1 MRKRK
6 ALLVISLVLV
16 LLGIS
21 AWQCGGVGTTPP
33 PCPTCSPC
41 PPTPTLPDTS
51 AVETQLASCEATLT
65 AIVGEGAEVEE
76 AEEPSPPPTVWCPE
90 AISCEDAKANVGEVK
105 TVQGKVVDTHFA
117 SNSSGQPTFLNL
129 CYPYGDSRRFTAL
142 IWGENRQK
150 FIDCL
155 GGPPEQVL
163 LNREVCV
170 EGLIEI
176 YEGIPEII
184 LTECGQLTL
193 IQ

>member
-6 ALLVISLVLV
+6 AFLVVSLVLL
-16 LLGIS
+16 LLGMG
-21 AWQCGGVGTTPP
+21 AWQCGGGGITST

-41 PPTPTLPDTS
+41 PPSPTCPDIS
-51 AVETQLASCEATLT
+51 ALENRLAACEATLT
-65 AIVGEGAEVEE
+65 AIVGEGAEI
-76 AEEPSPPPTVWCPE
+76 EEPIECGPE
-90 AISCEDAKANVGEVK
+90 AISCGDAKANVGEIK
-105 TVQGKVVDTHFA
+105 TVQGVIVDTYYCDTC
-117 SNSSGQPTFLNL
+117 NGRPTFLNL
-129 CYPYGDSRRFTAL
+129 CYPYEDARHFTAL
-142 IWGENRQK
+142 IWGEDRQE

-170 EGLIEI
+170 EGLIEL

-184 LTECGQLTL
+184 LTGCGQLTV

>member
-1 MRKRK
+1 VPAVRTEVSQGWIATVTAVAAECAEMEE
-6 ALLVISLVLV
+6 IEE
-16 LLGIS
+16 
-21 AWQCGGVGTTPP
+21 PP
-33 PCPTCSPC
+33 P
-41 PPTPTLPDTS
+41 
-51 AVETQLASCEATLT
+51 
-65 AIVGEGAEVEE
+65 
-76 AEEPSPPPTVWCPE
+76 PPPKGCPE
-90 AISCEDAKANVGEVK
+90 AISPEEAIASVGEIK
-105 TVQGKVVDTHFA
+105 TVQGTVVDTYWA
-117 SNSSGQPTFLNL
+117 SGSSGQPTFLNF
-129 CYPYGDSRRFTAL
+129 CRPHPDHCFTAL
-142 IWGENRQK
+142 IWGDDRQK